1 LGFIILLFAK
11 YLIYLHKFILIMA
24 LKQIL
29 PTSKQKSI
37 FYIHLVV
44 FAIANFLMWTM
55 YDKGATGWVYPW
67 PAWLTAAWA
76 LAVVGHWCALW
87 TTFEDKNYDEFM
99 RMSDN
104 G

>member
-1 LGFIILLFAK
+1 
-11 YLIYLHKFILIMA
+11 
-24 LKQIL
+24 
-29 PTSKQKSI
+29 
-37 FYIHLVV
+37 
-44 FAIANFLMWTM
+44 MWTM

-99 RMSDN
+99 RMSDT